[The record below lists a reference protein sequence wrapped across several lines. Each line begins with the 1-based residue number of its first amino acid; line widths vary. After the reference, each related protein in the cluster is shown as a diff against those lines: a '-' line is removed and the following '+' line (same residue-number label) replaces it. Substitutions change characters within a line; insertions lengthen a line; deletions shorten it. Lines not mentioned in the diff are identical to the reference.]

1 MEYELR
7 ALRNQLAEKSKHF
20 LQLKKKVRWDPLN
33 TFCNSLLRKIWPHTL
48 PIYIIQL
55 AMCRKSEEN
64 ISLLYE
70 IDGNE
75 ALGSCLR
82 VRPCSDEA
90 PDLSKCT
97 IQWYRSSSDD
107 SKKEL
112 ISGPTH
118 ISPYLFLLSFSNWN
132 IYLMH
137 ILCIINSG
145 ATKSVYA
152 PEPFDVGR
160 ALHADIIYNGHTLSL
175 STVGKIDPGSFIVYF
190 VFFL

>member
-1 MEYELR
+1 MYSDTTFFYL
-7 ALRNQLAEKSKHF
+7 F
-20 LQLKKKVRWDPLN
+20 L
-33 TFCNSLLRKIWPHTL
+33 
-48 PIYIIQL
+48 IQL
-55 AMCRKSEEN
+55 AMCGRKSEEN

-82 VRPCSDEA
+82 VRPCSNEA

-97 IQWYRSSSDD
+97 IQWYRSSSSDD

-112 ISGPTH
+112 I
-118 ISPYLFLLSFSNWN
+118 
-132 IYLMH
+132 
-137 ILCIINSG
+137 SG

-175 STVGKIDPGSFIVYF
+175 STVGKIDPGSFIIIYSLVW
-190 VFFL
+190 LWQK